1 MFSDNINWA
10 NYLEIGKGAIIPNC
24 KRKHAA
30 LKHTSNRANFK
41 DKKRLADGIIMS
53 RLTYGIQIW
62 GINATKS
69 TLNKVQT
76 VQNLAK
82 KWVTGTK
89 WGISTKQLLDKMNW
103 LSIYQLVS
111 TIVYYC
117 FGKLKNLKNLV
128 AQLKFYKG
136 VKKQDP
142 ELI

>member
-1 MFSDNINWA
+1 
-10 NYLEIGKGAIIPNC
+10 
-24 KRKHAA
+24 
-30 LKHTSNRANFK
+30 
-41 DKKRLADGIIMS
+41 MS

-103 LSIYQLVS
+103 LSIYQLAIYHSVLLLW
-111 TIVYYC
+111 
-117 FGKLKNLKNLV
+117 K
-128 AQLKFYKG
+128 
-136 VKKQDP
+136 VKKFEEPCRTIEILQRSEKTRPRID
-142 ELI
+142 LTSRI